1 MPIIFADE
9 ILRKQKD
16 VAHIPIGPVGE
27 LSNYDQMRQECICM
41 KLIHFNSP
49 ETISVLVIFF
59 MMTKMYLSYLDS
71 AITLQITA
79 RLRRT
84 SSGNGLKLVQIS

>member
-49 ETISVLVIFF
+49 ETISVLGDFLYDDKDVPKLPRQCDYF
-59 MMTKMYLSYLDS
+59 
-71 AITLQITA
+71 AN
-79 RLRRT
+79 
-84 SSGNGLKLVQIS
+84 NGKAAADKFR